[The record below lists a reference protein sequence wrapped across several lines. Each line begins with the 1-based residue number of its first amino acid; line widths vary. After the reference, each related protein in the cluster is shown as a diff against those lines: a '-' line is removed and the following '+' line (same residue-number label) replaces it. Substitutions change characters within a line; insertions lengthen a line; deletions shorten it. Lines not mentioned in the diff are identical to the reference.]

1 MMKLME
7 EEMKVAEEPTID
19 FSAYEII
26 SPRRV
31 AYSAQEIAECLQ
43 VPGKDLA
50 KVVFVKHGDRFSI
63 GVLPAGREIDLER
76 FKEILRTDDLRLA
89 TEDEYRELFPEDQ
102 AETTSRFD
110 YLYNI
115 DVYVDDC
122 LTECE
127 EILQFAAI
135 VWPKVAEF
143 CLRD

>member
-1 MMKLME
+1 MME
-7 EEMKVAEEPTID
+7 EEMKVAEERRVYP
-19 FSAYEII
+19 SAYEII
-26 SPRRV
+26 RPRRV
-31 AYSAQEIAECLQ
+31 AYSAQEITECLEI
-43 VPGKDLA
+43 PGKDLA

-76 FKEILRTDDLRLA
+76 FREILNTDDLRLA
-89 TEDEYRELFPEDQ
+89 TEDEYRGLLPEDQ
-102 AETTSRFD
+102 AETTPRSD